1 MIVCK
6 EQEIITEVHPL
17 RLWTIACSAVL
28 LMAVEP
34 VWKKP
39 IPSWTVEDARQ
50 ILANSPWSKPVVA
63 GVTRLPGEDQR
74 REGGNMGQPQGVG
87 YDGLDDKRNR
97 TTLPA
102 SLLGPDAKRQPTRS
116 QVIRLV
122 VRWES
127 ALPIRSAELKDPEA
141 AAPILSEDGYSIAVY
156 GVPGTYFG
164 DPKSLGNPL
173 KDLAALKR
181 EGKKD
186 VKPSSVEVFQLE
198 RGATVLYRFPL
209 SAQISPAD
217 HVIVFTALIGRL
229 QVSQT
234 FNLDEMQ
241 FQGKL
246 EL

>member
-1 MIVCK
+1 MIG
-6 EQEIITEVHPL
+6 
-17 RLWTIACSAVL
+17 CSAVL
-28 LMAVEP
+28 LIAAEP

-39 IPSWTVEDARQ
+39 VASWTAEDARQ
-50 ILANSPWSKPVVA
+50 ILVNSPWSKVVVA
-63 GVTRLPGEDQR
+63 SLARLGGEDQR
-74 REGGNMGQPQGVG
+74 REGGNMGKPHGIG
-87 YDGLDDKRNR
+87 YDGLDDKTSRI
-97 TTLPA
+97 TLPR
-102 SLLGPDAKRQPTRS
+102 SLFGGDAPRQPTRS
-116 QVIRLV
+116 QVIRLA

-141 AAPILSEDGYSIAVY
+141 AAPVLSEDGYSIAIY
-156 GVPGTYFG
+156 GIPGTYFG

-209 SAQISPAD
+209 SAQISSAD
-217 HVIVFTALIGRL
+217 RIVVFTALIGRL
-229 QVSQT
+229 QVSQG